1 MKILAISHS
10 YPVPYDKFNGIAIHK
25 LIKELLNQGCEVRV
39 ISPKPWTPFPINRL
53 RGKWH
58 HYSKVPEKMQWDD
71 IKVYYPR
78 YLTFP
83 KALFSASSGTRM
95 YYGIRETISK
105 IYSDFPFD
113 IIHAHMGLP
122 DGFSGMLLNQ
132 RYDKKLVLTF
142 RGTDMVRKH
151 RAMKSIR
158 KAFRQADRIL
168 TPSPHLQE
176 LAKEQL
182 GVNSTVIPNAIDQRE
197 IFEGESELKQQYE
210 GQYVILSVS
219 RLLRSKGIYLNMRA
233 LRRLKKDYG
242 DLHYIIVGDGP
253 ERERL
258 QQLAV
263 DLAVEDSI
271 EFTGWQSHHKAM
283 EYMSICDIFSLP
295 SWQETFG
302 LVYLEAMAHGKPIIG
317 CRGQGVDGII
327 TEGET
332 GLLVPP
338 KDVKSLTQALGY
350 LLSDPLKG
358 KIMGEGAKR
367 LVLENYTWG
376 KSAEK
381 LLRIYQE
388 IIDQKA
394 G

>member
-25 LIKELLNQGCEVRV
+25 LIKELVNQGCEVRV
-39 ISPKPWTPFPINRL
+39 ISPQPWTPFPINRL
-53 RGKWH
+53 RGEWH
-58 HYSKVPEKMQWDD
+58 HYSKVPEKMEWDD

-95 YYGIRETISK
+95 YYGIRGTISK

-113 IIHAHMGLP
+113 IIHAHMALP
-122 DGFSGMLLNQ
+122 DGFSGMLLSQ
-132 RYDKKLVLTF
+132 RYDKRLVLTF

-151 RAMKSIR
+151 RAMKSTL
-158 KAFRQADRIL
+158 KAFRQADRIF

-182 GVNSTVIPNAIDQRE
+182 GVNSTVIPNGVDPRE
-197 IFEGESELKQQYE
+197 IFEGESELEQRYE
-210 GQYVILSVS
+210 GKYVILSVS
-219 RLLRSKGIYLNMRA
+219 RLLRSKGIDLNMGA

-258 QQLAV
+258 QKLAEN
-263 DLAVEDSI
+263 LTIKNSVEFI
-271 EFTGWQSHHKAM
+271 GWQSHHKAM

-302 LVYLEAMAHGKPIIG
+302 LVYLEAMAQGKPIIG
-317 CRGQGVDGII
+317 CRGQGVDGIVK
-327 TEGET
+327 EGET
-332 GLLVPP
+332 GLLAKP
-338 KDVKSLTQALGY
+338 KDIDSLVEALDF
-350 LLSDPLKG
+350 LLGHPEEARA
-358 KIMGEGAKR
+358 MGERARK
-367 LVLENYTWG
+367 LVLENYTWE
-376 KSAEK
+376 KNAEK
-381 LLRIYQE
+381 TIKVYEEVLN
-388 IIDQKA
+388 A
-394 G
+394 C